1 MAQSE
6 KRYIFFLDDEEKIR
20 EVVKETLEGSGFDV
34 ECFDSPSECLAQLRS
49 VNCDL
54 LITDLRMPEKDG
66 IELLAEV
73 KQLAPWVPV
82 LVITGYGDVPT
93 AVKAIKGGAVDFIEK
108 PLAKETFIRKV
119 KSILQ
124 HGVPGNAR
132 LGQLLTR
139 AEAHILKLII
149 QGKSNRD
156 IANSLN
162 RSTRTIEV
170 HRAHLMRKLGVDNVI
185 DLVKLGAAMGMI
197 NLETEKPDEA
207 KTKAETKKKKDKKRD
222 KKIEPESD
230 TEEEQKEQ
238 QEEEK

>member
-1 MAQSE
+1 MAQGV
-6 KRYIFFLDDEEKIR
+6 KRYIFFLDDELKIR
-20 EVVKETLEGSGFDV
+20 EVVKETLEGCGFDV

-73 KQLAPWVPV
+73 KQVAPWVPV

-108 PLAKETFIRKV
+108 PLAKETFVRKV

-124 HGVPGNAR
+124 HGVPGDAR
-132 LGQLLTR
+132 VGQPLTR

-149 QGKSNRD
+149 QGKSNRE
-156 IANSLN
+156 IANSQN
-162 RSTRTIEV
+162 RSVRTVEV

-207 KTKAETKKKKDKKRD
+207 ETKKKKGKKKG
-222 KKIEPESD
+222 KKIEPETD

-238 QEEEK
+238 QEEQK